1 MFILFLFIYIV
12 LVSTPKIAKKVDN
25 MIAKNKKPERVEDK
39 RLNEVK
45 GIYDLKKDDEEIN
58 ENNINN

>member
-1 MFILFLFIYIV
+1 
-12 LVSTPKIAKKVDN
+12 

-45 GIYDLKKDDEEIN
+45 GIYDLKKMMKKLMKMILIIN
-58 ENNINN
+58 IK

>member
-1 MFILFLFIYIV
+1 
-12 LVSTPKIAKKVDN
+12 